1 MTTSAAFT
9 LQPLIAQARKEGKWL
24 HSQYQDIWFS
34 PDELEAANREGRF
47 LWGAVNWRLRD
58 PNEMVQE
65 KAKVL
70 KKAEQD
76 YLNAQK
82 RLSNWIIQTK
92 SEG

>member
-1 MTTSAAFT
+1 MPASAAST

-24 HSQYQDIWFS
+24 HSRYQDIWFS
-34 PDELEAANREGRF
+34 PDELEALNREGRF
-47 LWGAVNWRLRD
+47 LWGAVNWTLRD

-82 RLSNWIIQTK
+82 RLSNWIIQTR